1 MPVRAVHRTG
11 ARAVSGI
18 CLRRVMAMGILPL
31 VAIMGVACSSDTDET
46 PAASQPTTTVAT
58 AAAEPAASATV
69 AAAGT
74 GTTESSATP
83 VPTETSA
90 TPIATT
96 VVAVATVV
104 PTAEPTQ
111 VAAPISYSSRGLGE
125 ASSSCTPGMSA
136 DEQKKVLVDIGEQLF
151 GGTTAHDGEITRLH
165 YAPDARDRRQGGVWV
180 VIEYNGDEAA
190 TVVEK
195 KAGIDAH
202 MREAYEIFFNA
213 GCDELMQVDIGAR
226 MVATG
231 AGVIGPMAQTLAVV
245 FKTRM
250 QIEDAVAINWADK
263 DNIDFSQVWNELL
276 LNTRWRNEL
285 RGD

>member
-1 MPVRAVHRTG
+1 
-11 ARAVSGI
+11 
-18 CLRRVMAMGILPL
+18 
-31 VAIMGVACSSDTDET
+31 
-46 PAASQPTTTVAT
+46 
-58 AAAEPAASATV
+58 
-69 AAAGT
+69 
-74 GTTESSATP
+74 
-83 VPTETSA
+83 
-90 TPIATT
+90 
-96 VVAVATVV
+96 
-104 PTAEPTQ
+104 
-111 VAAPISYSSRGLGE
+111 
-125 ASSSCTPGMSA
+125 MSA

>member
-1 MPVRAVHRTG
+1 MPIRAVHRTG

-69 AAAGT
+69 AAAVT
-74 GTTESSATP
+74 DTTESSATP
-83 VPTETSA
+83 V
-90 TPIATT
+90 ATT
-96 VVAVATVV
+96 VVAAATVV

-111 VAAPISYSSRGLGE
+111 VAASISYSSRGLGE
-125 ASSSCTPGMSA
+125 AASSCTPGMSA

-263 DNIDFSQVWNELL
+263 DTIDFSQVWNELL

>member
-1 MPVRAVHRTG
+1 MPVRAVHLAG

-18 CLRRVMAMGILPL
+18 RLRRVIAMGIFPL

-46 PAASQPTTTVAT
+46 PAALQPTATVAT
-58 AAAEPAASATV
+58 ATAEPAASATV
-69 AAAGT
+69 AAT
-74 GTTESSATP
+74 GTDTTETSATP

-90 TPIATT
+90 TPVATK
-96 VVAVATVV
+96 VVAAATVV
-104 PTAEPTQ
+104 PPAEPTQ
-111 VAAPISYSSRGLGE
+111 VTAPISYSSRGLGE
-125 ASSSCTPGMSA
+125 AASSCTPGMSA

-151 GGTTAHDGEITRLH
+151 GGATAHDGEMTRLH

-190 TVVEK
+190 TVAEK
-195 KAGIDAH
+195 KAGIEAH

-213 GCDELMQVDIGAR
+213 GCDELAQVDIGAR
-226 MVATG
+226 MIATG

-263 DNIDFSQVWNELL
+263 DTIDFSQVWNELL
-276 LNTRWRNEL
+276 LNTRWRDKL

>member
-1 MPVRAVHRTG
+1 MPVRAVHRAG

-31 VAIMGVACSSDTDET
+31 VVMACSSDTDET
-46 PAASQPTTTVAT
+46 PAVSQPTTTVAT

-74 GTTESSATP
+74 DTTESSATS
-83 VPTETSA
+83 VSTESSA
-90 TPIATT
+90 TSVATT
-96 VVAVATVV
+96 VVATVTVV

-111 VAAPISYSSRGLGE
+111 VAAPISYSSRGLDE
-125 ASSSCTPGMSA
+125 AASSCTPGMSA

-151 GGTTAHDGEITRLH
+151 GGATTHDGEITRLH

-276 LNTRWRNEL
+276 LNTRWRDEL

>member
-1 MPVRAVHRTG
+1 MPVRAVHRAG

-31 VAIMGVACSSDTDET
+31 VVIMGVACSSDTDET

-111 VAAPISYSSRGLGE
+111 VAAPISYSSRGLDE
-125 ASSSCTPGMSA
+125 AASSCTPGMSA

-190 TVVEK
+190 TVAGK
-195 KAGIDAH
+195 KAGIEAH

>member
-1 MPVRAVHRTG
+1 MPIRAVHRTG

-46 PAASQPTTTVAT
+46 PAASQPTTTVAN

-74 GTTESSATP
+74 DTTESSATP
-83 VPTETSA
+83 VSTESSA
-90 TPIATT
+90 TPVATT
-96 VVAVATVV
+96 VVAAATVV

-125 ASSSCTPGMSA
+125 AASSCTPGMSA

-263 DNIDFSQVWNELL
+263 DTIDFSQVWNELL

>member
-1 MPVRAVHRTG
+1 MPIRAVHRTG

-46 PAASQPTTTVAT
+46 PAASQPTTTVAN

-74 GTTESSATP
+74 DTTESSATP
-83 VPTETSA
+83 V
-90 TPIATT
+90 ATT
-96 VVAVATVV
+96 VVAAATVV

-125 ASSSCTPGMSA
+125 AASSCTPGMSA

-151 GGTTAHDGEITRLH
+151 GGTTAHDGGITRLH

-190 TVVEK
+190 TVAGK

-263 DNIDFSQVWNELL
+263 DTIDFSQVWNELL